1 MDKDRPGAWL
11 PLAEAALRLGTTVD
25 AVRKRVRREQIP
37 ARRGNDGKVHVLVG
51 GQPPASHNLDDGQP
65 AVGLLV
71 DLEEARE
78 QAERWRVAAEEA
90 RVDAAGLRAERDA
103 ARELVRSLEE
113 QVRWL
118 RRPFWRRW
126 LDKD

>member
-1 MDKDRPGAWL
+1 
-11 PLAEAALRLGTTVD
+11 V
-25 AVRKRVRREQIP
+25 
-37 ARRGNDGKVHVLVG
+37 
-51 GQPPASHNLDDGQP
+51 DDGQP
-65 AVGLLV
+65 AAGLLV

-78 QAERWRVAAEEA
+78 QAERWRAAAEEA

-103 ARELVRSLEE
+103 AKELVRSLEE

-126 LDKD
+126 LDKG